1 MSHHASWPYQY
12 KHDNQTKA
20 IDSTF
25 RSILALSYSF
35 LRLKSTNAS
44 RRELNTC
51 YLSLVQ
57 TEIKSLSLI
66 LPMNVMELLS
76 RSSYSLIHCVYLF
89 SRRLC
94 SRPIN
99 PWTRAKVPPPRD
111 VLYDVCMLSV
121 KYTMRSWYIWLN
133 VTSTYIYLSVLI

>member
-99 PWTRAKVPPPRD
+99 PWTRAKVPPPPAMFCMTC
-111 VLYDVCMLSV
+111 VCCLSNTQCDHDIFGLMSPV
-121 KYTMRSWYIWLN
+121 PIYTCQF
-133 VTSTYIYLSVLI
+133 